1 MGRATVL
8 NSLILSKL
16 WYMLRI
22 TPLTATDFK
31 QLRSVAMQ
39 FLRRRSIFAV
49 ILWNNVWTLSKALQ
63 GGLGVI
69 NIQLQSSVL
78 YFRCV
83 QPLLTL
89 DQQAI
94 DNHPVFY
101 MLSHHVWNINQMSL
115 SSYSSSFSLFSDSG
129 CTETKNRYSWY
140 ALSSYWLYLTVSS
153 SVLHGYKHFF
163 YVYELS
169 VSWCLSNC
177 GWILGLGQAFSIR
190 LSVIT
195 NCSWVSSKGLCC

>member
-1 MGRATVL
+1 
-8 NSLILSKL
+8 
-16 WYMLRI
+16 MLRI

-101 MLSHHVWNINQMSL
+101 MLSHHGVRKQRIGTLDMLYRAIDYISLYRPASFMDTNI
-115 SSYSSSFSLFSDSG
+115 SFTFM
-129 CTETKNRYSWY
+129 N
-140 ALSSYWLYLTVSS
+140 
-153 SVLHGYKHFF
+153 
-163 YVYELS
+163 
-169 VSWCLSNC
+169 CLS
-177 GWILGLGQAFSIR
+177 LD
-190 LSVIT
+190 
-195 NCSWVSSKGLCC
+195 VSQTAAES